1 MWVQDENETKRCLE
15 LWPLSQLF
23 FFLGRSSRQK
33 VNFWYIHRHGKS
45 NRHIKKKTLNF
56 DPEDLHLHC
65 YSTQEQK
72 CVFGIVFEHWLHSR
86 FFYSEK
92 EDNIFLLRVMHWKRV
107 LIVIAHYW
115 AFLVTQMIK
124 NLPAVWETWAW
135 PLGWEDPLEKD
146 MATQYSIL
154 CWESSMDRGVWQA
167 TIHGITDY
175 YCGLRI

>member
-1 MWVQDENETKRCLE
+1 MSAGREWDKALFGTVTII
-15 LWPLSQLF
+15 STF
-23 FFLGRSSRQK
+23 FFFFGRSSRQK

-86 FFYSEK
+86 FFHSEK

>member
-1 MWVQDENETKRCLE
+1 M
-15 LWPLSQLF
+15 
-23 FFLGRSSRQK
+23 
-33 VNFWYIHRHGKS
+33 HRHGKS

-72 CVFGIVFEHWLHSR
+72 CVFGIVFEHWLHTR

-92 EDNIFLLRVMHWKRV
+92 EDNIFLLRVMHWKSV
-107 LIVIAHYW
+107 LIVIALYW
-115 AFLVTQMIK
+115 ASLVTQMIK

-154 CWESSMDRGVWQA
+154 CWENSMGRGVWQA

-175 YCGLRI
+175 YCGLQI